1 MEIKIISEELE
12 NHATPAL
19 MVGIFEDQDLG
30 KDFSNLD
37 KKLNGVISSLKK
49 NQEDDENSFDLDL
62 LHCFD
67 KLHCKKLL
75 VLNLGK
81 KEEFNLSK
89 LQRAVAKGIK
99 KLRSENFKEVSVYL
113 HQVDFDESLEN
124 KTKTVVE
131 SCISALYEFDKYKSV
146 QKEIKKIEK
155 INILEPK
162 VSKEIKA
169 IVEKAEIIANNV
181 NYVRDLVNEP
191 SEIVTPEYLAQETKN
206 IVDKNKNVKLTIMGL
221 EEIQANGLGGL
232 FSVGKGGNNDPRFI
246 VVEYKM
252 SKDKPIAFV
261 GKGITFD
268 SGGLNVKPAAY
279 MENMRSD
286 MAGAATVLG
295 TLKTCIDLNIKQN
308 LLFILPCCENS
319 ISDRSYRQGDVI
331 HAYNGKT
338 IEVWH
343 TDAEGRLVLADG
355 LSYAEKNFEC
365 QAIIDI
371 ATLTGAAIIALG
383 YDITCLLGTD
393 KEFNQKL
400 TKAGKRTGELFWELP
415 LHEDYDEQMKGDYGD
430 LRNIAKD
437 NMGPGTITA
446 GLFLKNFVEKTPW
459 IHLDIG
465 GSGWSNSAKDY
476 KPKGATGICLKS
488 FIDLLENWK

>member
-1 MEIKIISEELE
+1 
-12 NHATPAL
+12 
-19 MVGIFEDQDLG
+19 
-30 KDFSNLD
+30 SNLD
-37 KKLNGVISSLKK
+37 KKLNGVISSLKE

-206 IVDKNKNVKLTIMGL
+206 IVDKNK
-221 EEIQANGLGGL
+221 
-232 FSVGKGGNNDPRFI
+232 
-246 VVEYKM
+246 
-252 SKDKPIAFV
+252 
-261 GKGITFD
+261 
-268 SGGLNVKPAAY
+268 
-279 MENMRSD
+279 
-286 MAGAATVLG
+286 
-295 TLKTCIDLNIKQN
+295 
-308 LLFILPCCENS
+308 
-319 ISDRSYRQGDVI
+319 
-331 HAYNGKT
+331 
-338 IEVWH
+338 
-343 TDAEGRLVLADG
+343 
-355 LSYAEKNFEC
+355 
-365 QAIIDI
+365 
-371 ATLTGAAIIALG
+371 
-383 YDITCLLGTD
+383 
-393 KEFNQKL
+393 
-400 TKAGKRTGELFWELP
+400 
-415 LHEDYDEQMKGDYGD
+415 
-430 LRNIAKD
+430 
-437 NMGPGTITA
+437 
-446 GLFLKNFVEKTPW
+446 
-459 IHLDIG
+459 
-465 GSGWSNSAKDY
+465 
-476 KPKGATGICLKS
+476 
-488 FIDLLENWK
+488 